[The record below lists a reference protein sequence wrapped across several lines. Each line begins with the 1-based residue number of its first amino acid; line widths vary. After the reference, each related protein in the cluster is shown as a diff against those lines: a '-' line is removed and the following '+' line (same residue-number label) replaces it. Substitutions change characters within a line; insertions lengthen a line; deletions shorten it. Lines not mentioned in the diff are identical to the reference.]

1 MLNNAGDIW
10 QGGQSRSKRGE
21 TSGKKIKDRL
31 SRDFNFLPEG
41 KKERFNSGRA
51 SVLIKIGIPMTVE
64 KEVGSRPI
72 TVSAR

>member
-1 MLNNAGDIW
+1 MQAIFGT
-10 QGGQSRSKRGE
+10 GGNHSRKGE
-21 TSGKKIKDRL
+21 KPATKIVRDRL

>member
-1 MLNNAGDIW
+1 MQAIF
-10 QGGQSRSKRGE
+10 
-21 TSGKKIKDRL
+21 GKGTITVEKGRNQRQKIKDRL
-31 SRDFNFLPEG
+31 SRDFNFLPEV

>member
-1 MLNNAGDIW
+1 M
-10 QGGQSRSKRGE
+10 QTRGQSQSKRE
-21 TSGKKIKDRL
+21 KTRSKKIKDRL
-31 SRDFNFLPEG
+31 SRDFNFLPEV

-51 SVLIKIGIPMTVE
+51 SLLIKIGIPMTVE